1 MFPRIP
7 ALFFFIAALLVVNGC
22 SDDDEGPVSGNNSC
36 VATGTGSP
44 PVITMVSWTQAPACA
59 AGTPGIVTIDVA
71 VSDSDTPPGDLT
83 YVGSVSSCTNVINGS
98 TNVITCPQTGVYA
111 GEVRVTDPQ
120 GNCDRVA
127 FSFGPC
133 QSGQIVP

>member
-1 MFPRIP
+1 MSPRIP
-7 ALFFFIAALLVVNGC
+7 ALFFLIAALLVVNGC
-22 SDDDEGPVSGNNSC
+22 SDDDEGPVGGSNNC
-36 VATGTGSP
+36 VATGNGSP

-59 AGTPGIVTIDVA
+59 AGTPGAVTIDVA

-83 YVGSVSSCTNVINGS
+83 YAGSVSSCTNVINSSS
-98 TNVITCPQTGVYA
+98 TAITCPQTGVYA
-111 GEVRVTDPQ
+111 GEVRVTDLQ

-133 QSGQIVP
+133 QTGQIIP